1 MMEKLNDYPIVV
13 EIPIAWGDMDA
24 MGHVNNIMYLRY
36 FETGRIFY
44 FGKMLIGQMME
55 KYKLGPILAS
65 QTCYYKSPLRFPDKV
80 FVGVKISKL
89 EADNFTMT
97 FIIISDITKR
107 IAATGE
113 GNLVFYDYK
122 EKKKI
127 NLPDRLVRR
136 IKRIEKSRKWVL

>member
-1 MMEKLNDYPIVV
+1 MMEKLNDYPVVV

-24 MGHVNNIMYLRY
+24 MGHVNNTTYLKY

-65 QTCYYKSPLRFPDKV
+65 QTCYYKAALRFPDKI
-80 FVGVKISKL
+80 FVGVKVSKL
-89 EADNFTMT
+89 EVDSFTMS
-97 FIIISDITKR
+97 FIIISDTTKR
-107 IAATGE
+107 IAAEGE
-113 GNLVFYDYK
+113 GNHAFYNYK
-122 EKKKI
+122 EKKRV